1 MNQSR
6 QCEMCKQYVFD
17 YQVVVGK
24 TYRKKAVRYYC
35 NACMDKILRYGE
47 DRKEWEKRNN
57 STI

>member
-1 MNQSR
+1 VNQSR

-47 DRKEWEKRNN
+47 VKAWERKNN
-57 STI
+57 TTT

>member
-17 YQVVVGK
+17 YQIVVGR

-35 NACMDKILRYGE
+35 NACMDKILKRQE
-47 DRKEWEKRNN
+47 EWKEWERKNN
-57 STI
+57 TTT